1 VPNAGKLFPGAFAR
15 VQISLKNMPDAIM
28 IPTQAVIPGTRDKKV
43 AIADSGKAKFVIVET
58 GIRNADNVQVTSGLN
73 SGDTV
78 ITSGIMQLRP
88 GMVLKYNDI
97 K

>member
-1 VPNAGKLFPGAFAR
+1 
-15 VQISLKNMPDAIM
+15 
-28 IPTQAVIPGTRDKKV
+28 
-43 AIADSGKAKFVIVET
+43 
-58 GIRNADNVQVTSGLN
+58 VTSGLTP
-73 SGDTV
+73 GDTV